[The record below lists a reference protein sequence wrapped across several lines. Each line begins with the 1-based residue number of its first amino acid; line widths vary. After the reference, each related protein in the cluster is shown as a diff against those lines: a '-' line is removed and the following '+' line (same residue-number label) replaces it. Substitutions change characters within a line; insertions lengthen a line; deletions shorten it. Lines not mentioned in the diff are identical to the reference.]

1 MGNEVKQ
8 VGTLHVQCW
17 ETKTIHA
24 FLREKERSRELATLN
39 PHFKCFIVLHGAL
52 AEERKDRSR
61 EGYSGVIT
69 LVQARGG

>member
-1 MGNEVKQ
+1 MLSMKE
-8 VGTLHVQCW
+8 
-17 ETKTIHA
+17 E
-24 FLREKERSRELATLN
+24 ERSRELATLN

>member
-1 MGNEVKQ
+1 MYS
-8 VGTLHVQCW
+8 VGRPRPSMLSM
-17 ETKTIHA
+17 
-24 FLREKERSRELATLN
+24 REEERSRELATLN